1 MTKLTYKNLLD
12 AGVHFGHLTRKWDP
26 RMAPYIFM
34 ERNGIHI
41 IDLNKTLVTLEEASN
56 AIRSI
61 VRSGRKV
68 LFVATKKQ
76 AKSIVE
82 EEARRLR
89 MPYVTERWL
98 GGMLTNFTTIRKS
111 LKKLSS
117 IEKLMKDESYLN
129 LAKSERLMIARE
141 KDKLAKVLG
150 GISELTRL
158 PAAVFVVD
166 VRKENIAVKEAQ
178 KLNIPIFAI
187 VDTNSNPNVADFP
200 IPANDDAYKSID
212 IIVRYLTKAV
222 EDGLLERKKDKEE
235 LKLHQEE
242 EEKRQADEGTQLA
255 GEATTKSTA
264 KTSKRGKNHSKEKAE
279 VKKAPAKEEKAPAKE
294 EKAPAKVE
302 KAAAKEEKEAVAK
315 VEDVTENKAEPK
327 TNKKTEEKPET
338 KVEKKGETKVE
349 ETVEAESTDN
359 K

>member
-1 MTKLTYKNLLD
+1 MSKLTYKDLLD

-41 IDLNKTLVTLEEASN
+41 IDLNKTLVTLDEASN
-56 AIRSI
+56 AIRAI

-82 EEARRLR
+82 EEAKRLR

-98 GGMLTNFTTIRKS
+98 GGMLTNFSTIRKS

-129 LAKSERLMIARE
+129 LAKRERLMVTRE
-141 KDKLAKVLG
+141 KQKLAKVLG

-158 PAAVFVVD
+158 PAAVFIVD
-166 VRKENIAVKEAQ
+166 VRKEHIAVKEAQ
-178 KLNIPIFAI
+178 KLNVPIFAM

-200 IPANDDAYKSID
+200 IPANDDAFKSID
-212 IIVRYLTKAV
+212 IIVRNLTKSV
-222 EDGLLERKKDKEE
+222 EEGLLERKKDKEDQK
-235 LKLHQEE
+235 LKQEE
-242 EEKRQADEGTQLA
+242 DEKRQMDER
-255 GEATTKSTA
+255 TKSEEVDAA
-264 KTSKRGKNHSKEKAE
+264 KSSQKVEHKREDQSKGKAE
-279 VKKAPAKEEKAPAKE
+279 VKQVAAQKDSKSEEKVKPE
-294 EKAPAKVE
+294 VDEKNEV
-302 KAAAKEEKEAVAK
+302 
-315 VEDVTENKAEPK
+315 KAEAK
-327 TNKKTEEKPET
+327 KKTEEKEEV
-338 KVEKKGETKVE
+338 KAEGKVE
-349 ETVEAESTDN
+349 ETVEAESAE
-359 K
+359 KK